1 MTTRT
6 GTDAVAEP
14 GRAPST
20 AFGGPEF
27 LASLETELRNGTIEL
42 PSWSKVTERARNAL
56 SRPEINNDELAKL
69 LGAEAGLAVRVL
81 TVANSALFTRGGRPL
96 SDLRLAIMRIGHD
109 NLRSA
114 VYSYALAQLRQAP
127 RLQHLRAPLQRLW
140 HESTTVAALTRLV
153 AVRTGSCDPDAALL
167 AGLLH
172 NIGKLYILSRLD
184 DGAWA
189 ALDEAE
195 RATLL
200 LSWHARLGGMVA
212 ANWQLGEA
220 LSAAI
225 AEQETLDLSGTG
237 QSALGAALA
246 VALIGASA
254 EAGDDSVAV
263 HLATFT
269 RFAID
274 TPGWLQMLEQART
287 ESAALRAAFG
297 D

>member
-1 MTTRT
+1 MTAPS
-6 GTDAVAEP
+6 GKDAVP
-14 GRAPST
+14 GPEHASSSALRA
-20 AFGGPEF
+20 PEF
-27 LASLETELRNGTIEL
+27 LSILEGELRGGTIEL

-56 SRPEINNDELAKL
+56 SRPEIDNDELAKL

-127 RLQHLRAPLQRLW
+127 RLQHLRASLQRMW

-153 AVRTGSCDPDAALL
+153 AVRTASCDPDAALL

-172 NIGKLYILSRLD
+172 NIGKLYILARLD
-184 DGAWA
+184 DSAWA
-189 ALDEAE
+189 GLDQTE

-212 ANWQLGEA
+212 ANWQLGDA
-220 LSAAI
+220 LSVAI
-225 AEQETLDLSGTG
+225 TEQETLDATSSG

-246 VALIGASA
+246 VAVIGASA
-254 EAGDDSVAV
+254 EAGDASVAT

-274 TPGWLQMLEQART
+274 TPGWLQLLEQSRA
-287 ESAALRAAFG
+287 ESAGLRAAFG